1 MSVPPYCDHMPLAR
15 LRTAELLLVTT
26 VRLFAHSARYGLSQ
40 HWWKG
45 LMAAD
50 IPDDGILG
58 LADLFGIIALSPR
71 RKLAV
76 AGMSYR
82 LLCPDEGRFLQLVA
96 LLQRKD
102 TGGAEDVLLN
112 WVLPMAVRLSISHA
126 QMLADGLADQGLLLP
141 RRCETDAMFAEHAHR
156 PVSAYLH

>member
-40 HWWKG
+40 HWWK
-45 LMAAD
+45 
-50 IPDDGILG
+50 
-58 LADLFGIIALSPR
+58 DLFGIIALSPR